1 MKNTTSKLL
10 AFMMAALFILS
21 AAGCGQPS
29 TPTPGVATTAAGSTA
44 TTAAGS
50 TATTAAGG
58 TATPTAGKSFTY
70 CVDWPP
76 YIDPG
81 VGSNGV
87 DTVVFANAYDALTF
101 PMSDGSTAPHVAE
114 SWNVSDDSTVYTF
127 KLRKDVKFHSG
138 NPLTANDVKY
148 SMDRLLTMGEG
159 FAYLFTGLVTAV
171 EVVDD
176 YTISFTLSAPSGT
189 FAGMLI
195 RLCILD
201 EKLVRE
207 HYEAG
212 TTYGDHGDYGKT
224 WLLTNDAG
232 SGPFAVQEVRLEEYI
247 ILARNDSYWLDMDPN
262 VPESVK
268 LIGGVDGAAMR
279 TMFSRGEVDITNETQ
294 TEETYQELAAM
305 EGATLT
311 RAAQGVNF
319 NICLN
324 TKMAPTDDV
333 HVRRAMA
340 YAFDYDAMH
349 QNIYVG
355 STKPTGPIDKGL
367 AASALSESEM
377 PYNYNLELAK
387 AELEQSPYY
396 AQLMDG
402 SMTIALTWCT
412 EGGVQQEK
420 TALLV
425 QAGMSAVGV
434 KVELTGKPFATMM
447 TDAATPE
454 TTANATFVAFAPS
467 YLDGSGYLRARYHSS
482 AVGSWEQ
489 MEWLQNAEIDA
500 MIEEA
505 ITIAGEGERNE
516 MYREISRKLV
526 ELCPSVW
533 MGDMATTRVY
543 RTSLVTCPSVEKF
556 LAGEPFIYAMGYGA
570 YFREYRIVN

>member
-29 TPTPGVATTAAGSTA
+29 TPTPGVETTAAGNTG
-44 TTAAGS
+44 TTAAGN
-50 TATTAAGG
+50 TGTAAAG
-58 TATPTAGKSFTY
+58 TAEGSKPITL
-70 CVDWPP
+70 CVDFPP

-81 VGSNGV
+81 VGSGGV
-87 DTVVFANAYDALTF
+87 DVVTFVNVYDTLTF
-101 PMSDGSTAPHVAE
+101 PVYDGSTTPHVAE
-114 SWNVSDDSTVYTF
+114 SWDVNADSTVYTF
-127 KLRKDVKFHSG
+127 HLRKDVKFHSG
-138 NPLTANDVKY
+138 NPMTANDVKY

-159 FAYLFTGLVTAV
+159 FAYLYIGLVESV

-176 YTISFTLSAPSGT
+176 YTIRFNLSAPSGT

-195 RLCILD
+195 RLYILD

-207 HYEAG
+207 NYVAG
-212 TTYGDHGDYGKT
+212 GAYGEHGDYGKA
-224 WLLTNDAG
+224 WLLNNGAG
-232 SGPFAVQEVRLEEYI
+232 SGPFTVQEVRIEEHI
-247 ILARNDSYWLDMDPN
+247 ILNRNDSYWMGMDPN
-262 VPESVK
+262 VPESIK
-268 LIGGVDGAAMR
+268 LIGGVDGAALR
-279 TMFSRGEVDITNETQ
+279 TMFSRGEIDFTNETQ

-305 EGATLT
+305 EGATLI
-311 RAAQGVNF
+311 RAAMGFNF

-324 TKMAPTDDV
+324 TKVAPTDDV

-340 YAFDYDAMH
+340 YAFDYEAMYS
-349 QNIYVG
+349 NIYVG
-355 STKPTGPIDKGL
+355 STKPTGPITKGL
-367 AASALSESEM
+367 TASALSDAEM

-402 SMTIALTWCT
+402 SMTISLTWCS

-434 KVELTGKPFATMM
+434 KVDLTGKPFATMM
-447 TDAATPE
+447 TEAATVE
-454 TTANATFVAFAPS
+454 TTPNASFVVFAPS

-482 AVGSWEQ
+482 TIGSWEQ
-489 MEWLQNAEIDA
+489 MEWLQDDEIDA
-500 MIEEA
+500 MIDEV
-505 ITIAGEGERNE
+505 ITIADEDTRNE

-526 ELCPSVW
+526 DICPTIW
-533 MGDMATTRVY
+533 MGDMATTYVY
-543 RTSLVTCPSVEKF
+543 RSSLVESPGSEKY
-556 LAGEPFIYAMGYGA
+556 LAGEPFIYASGYSH
-570 YFREYRIVN
+570 YYRDYRIVN